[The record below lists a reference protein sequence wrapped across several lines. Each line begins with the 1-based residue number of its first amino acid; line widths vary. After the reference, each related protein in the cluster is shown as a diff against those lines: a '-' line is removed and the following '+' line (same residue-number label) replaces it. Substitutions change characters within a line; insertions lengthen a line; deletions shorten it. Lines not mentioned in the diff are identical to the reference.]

1 MSLANMN
8 IKMLCGA
15 LRDKQHLHQDVGLH
29 DGELDLGTHFS
40 FGSALRVGRDLA
52 VRR

>member
-1 MSLANMN
+1 MLLANEN
-8 IKMLCGA
+8 AKILCGA
-15 LRDKQHLHQDVGLH
+15 LRDKQHLHQKVGLH
-29 DGELDLGTHFS
+29 DGELNISTHFS